1 MPSRKAGW
9 LLFVVWWAFCAHLT
23 AQDVH
28 FSQYY
33 FPTVF
38 NSPSETGF
46 SAADLRITAGYRQQ
60 WSSVP
65 VPYQSAIAA
74 ADLNFLRT
82 DRSVAGAGLVLLYDH
97 AGMGYM
103 QQASVGLSGAF
114 NRRIAKDW
122 YVGAGARL
130 FVTQRSLD
138 RGSYSFDSQY
148 NGDVYD
154 PDLPTMEPED
164 APPFFYTD
172 FDAGVHIAWQAS
184 RRRHL
189 QFGVA
194 AFHLNVPRAGFYDP
208 DERLPRRYDTYLRTS
223 MPVGAVV
230 DFRMHALFR
239 YQGANTETPWGVG
252 LRYHLNERPDSE
264 LALSVLLSVRP
275 DDAVIPTLEIDYRMW
290 TIGLAYDWTISDF
303 QEANGGRGAMELM
316 VRYHYTGVGEAERK
330 RFCPVY

>member
-1 MPSRKAGW
+1 MS
-9 LLFVVWWAFCAHLT
+9 WWAWGTPLQG
-23 AQDVH
+23 QDVH

-33 FPTVF
+33 FPTAF

-65 VPYQSAIAA
+65 IPYQSAIAA
-74 ADLNFLRT
+74 ADVNFLRT

-103 QQASVGLSGAF
+103 QQASVGLSTAF
-114 NRRIAKDW
+114 NRRIASDW

-130 FVTQRSLD
+130 FATQRSLD
-138 RGSYSFDSQY
+138 RSGYSYDSQY

-154 PDLPTMEPED
+154 PSLPTLEPED
-164 APPFFYTD
+164 APAFYYTD
-172 FDAGVHIAWQAS
+172 FDAGAHIAWQQS

-189 QFGVA
+189 QLGVA
-194 AFHLNVPRAGFYDP
+194 AFHLNVPRAGFYSSS
-208 DERLPRRYDTYLRTS
+208 ERLPRRYDTYLRTS
-223 MPVGAVV
+223 MPIGGVV

-239 YQGANTETPWGVG
+239 YQGAHTETPWGVG
-252 LRYHLNERPDSE
+252 LRYHLNERPDNE
-264 LALSVLLSVRP
+264 IALSVLLSVRP
-275 DDAVIPTLEIDYRMW
+275 DDALIPTLAVDYRMW
-290 TIGLAYDWTISDF
+290 SVGLAYDWTISDF
-303 QEANGGRGAMELM
+303 QQANGGRGAMELM